1 MTPHH
6 FLCRFSLS
14 LQSLDALILQ
24 LCISLSLS
32 ASTSSSTSSSTTTTF
47 SVLSLFNIRSK
58 STATIEVDP
67 AVVEVDHVPF
77 IFTGYYIASDIDAPS
92 NEREL
97 VEIFQEILAYY
108 DEFWQDLPEEIQVA
122 YGVLGYNET
131 AWNGGIEPESS
142 GLYWDEVTP
151 EQQEAALFIGYTSE
165 MWDTEVEAIADGVDE
180 TSNETEFIEAPITI
194 DLDVSVDPAP
204 SIFTDNDIPSSI
216 DVTSN
221 ETEVVETPTTIDPEA
236 GVTLAQ
242 GIAAYFDELYGNAD
256 GVDETSSET
265 EVVEAPT
272 TIDPEADTLNGIPYG
287 VDVTS
292 EETEVV
298 GAPTTIDPAA
308 EVSAALAP
316 EIVAYYDEYW
326 KDLPLE
332 IQDAYGVLGYNETA
346 WNGGIE
352 PESSGLYW
360 DEITPEQQEAALF
373 IGYTSE
379 MWDTEVDALAYPTA
393 SPVPFDA
400 TKVVEAGYYD
410 VNSWDELPPEVQ
422 DAFATLGYN
431 KDLWDDPLGIG
442 LKASSDGSFWADLT
456 PEQQQ
461 AATLVGYDQQSWDA
475 PPTDSDVY
483 DVLDDDTLIYTKYGW
498 WIGRYT
504 TIYFSASFCFVVSG
518 FVDFFREK
526 HFFHIFMGLGGVT
539 GCISAIYMYNSDL
552 LSSIFDATSAHI
564 FLLEAIKMFFEE
576 ESLAEDAAKWMK
588 RSLMLADLEFLLGA
602 IIDVFVR
609 PRIDFSN
616 DVLLP

>member
-77 IFTGYYIASDIDAPS
+77 IFTGNNIASDIDAPS
-92 NEREL
+92 NQREL
-97 VEIFQEILAYY
+97 VEISQEILAYY

-180 TSNETEFIEAPITI
+180 TSSETEFIEAPITI

-308 EVSAALAP
+308 EVSAALTP

>member
-77 IFTGYYIASDIDAPS
+77 IFTGNNIASDIDAPS
-92 NEREL
+92 NQREL
-97 VEIFQEILAYY
+97 VEISQEILAYY

-180 TSNETEFIEAPITI
+180 TSSETEFIEAPITI

-308 EVSAALAP
+308 EVSAALTP

-461 AATLVGYDQQSWDA
+461 AATFVGYDQQSWDA

>member
-77 IFTGYYIASDIDAPS
+77 IFTGNNIASDIDAPS
-92 NEREL
+92 NQREL
-97 VEIFQEILAYY
+97 VEISQEILAYY

-142 GLYWDEVTP
+142 GLYWDEITP

-180 TSNETEFIEAPITI
+180 TSSETEFIEAPITI

-308 EVSAALAP
+308 EVSAALTP

>member
-77 IFTGYYIASDIDAPS
+77 IFTGNNIASDIDAPS
-92 NEREL
+92 NQREL
-97 VEIFQEILAYY
+97 VEISQEILAYY

-308 EVSAALAP
+308 EVSAALTP
-316 EIVAYYDEYW
+316 EIVAYYNEYW

-410 VNSWDELPPEVQ
+410 VNSWDELPLEVQ

-442 LKASSDGSFWADLT
+442 LKASSDGSFWANLT

>member
-165 MWDTEVEAIADGVDE
+165 MWDTEVEAFADGVDE

>member
-77 IFTGYYIASDIDAPS
+77 IFTGNNIASDIDAPS
-92 NEREL
+92 NQREL
-97 VEIFQEILAYY
+97 VEISQEILAYY
-108 DEFWQDLPEEIQVA
+108 DEFWQDLPEEIQV
-122 YGVLGYNET
+122 
-131 AWNGGIEPESS
+131 
-142 GLYWDEVTP
+142 
-151 EQQEAALFIGYTSE
+151 
-165 MWDTEVEAIADGVDE
+165 
-180 TSNETEFIEAPITI
+180 
-194 DLDVSVDPAP
+194 
-204 SIFTDNDIPSSI
+204 
-216 DVTSN
+216 
-221 ETEVVETPTTIDPEA
+221 
-236 GVTLAQ
+236 
-242 GIAAYFDELYGNAD
+242 
-256 GVDETSSET
+256 
-265 EVVEAPT
+265 
-272 TIDPEADTLNGIPYG
+272 
-287 VDVTS
+287 
-292 EETEVV
+292 
-298 GAPTTIDPAA
+298 
-308 EVSAALAP
+308 
-316 EIVAYYDEYW
+316 
-326 KDLPLE
+326 
-332 IQDAYGVLGYNETA
+332 AYGVLGYNETA

-564 FLLEAIKMFFEE
+564 FLLEAIKMFYEE
-576 ESLAEDAAKWMK
+576 DSLAENAARWMK
-588 RSLMLADLEFLLGA
+588 WSSVLADIEFLLGS
-602 IIDVFVR
+602 IFDVCVR
-609 PRIDFSN
+609 ASHLIS
-616 DVLLP
+616 

>member
-1 MTPHH
+1 
-6 FLCRFSLS
+6 
-14 LQSLDALILQ
+14 
-24 LCISLSLS
+24 
-32 ASTSSSTSSSTTTTF
+32 
-47 SVLSLFNIRSK
+47 
-58 STATIEVDP
+58 
-67 AVVEVDHVPF
+67 VEVDHVPF

-108 DEFWQDLPEEIQVA
+108 DEFWQDLPEEIQDA

-298 GAPTTIDPAA
+298 GAPTTIDPEA
-308 EVSAALAP
+308 EVSAALTP

-442 LKASSDGSFWADLT
+442 LKASSDGSFWANLT

>member
-77 IFTGYYIASDIDAPS
+77 IFTGNNIASDIDAPS
-92 NEREL
+92 NQREL
-97 VEIFQEILAYY
+97 VEISQEILAYY

-442 LKASSDGSFWADLT
+442 LKASSDGSFWANLT